1 MTVSRATALRVFVT
15 TSALA
20 LSTGSAVLAQAAETD
35 PTAIAEVIV
44 TAERRSERIQDLP
57 LAISAYS
64 GDALQKAGVSGLADL
79 GRLEPTLTLSQAG
92 PQTYITLRGIG
103 AQVASIG
110 SEAAVNV
117 SQDGVVFARHLFFN
131 NDFMDVERVEVLRG
145 PQGTISGRNATG
157 GSINVITRRPTN
169 AFEAGVGVSYGNYNR
184 YATNGYISGPILDG
198 ALRGRLA
205 FSTENANGWLKDLV
219 NNQRLGSKDLV
230 HGRLS
235 LAANPTE
242 TLDAFLSI
250 DLVRDQG
257 LPMAVATSGRAAPNT
272 PSFGE
277 VFKVPELDVHK
288 LTIRN
293 NQRTDYLRQQ
303 AGASLILK
311 QQLGEKATLTSVSSY
326 WKTDVTDVQDT
337 DGTTVSVGD
346 FPFFRWHDWQLT
358 QELTLAADLTDRLD
372 LIAGGL
378 YMRERARQ
386 PLEYVAAAL
395 LVLPGAYV
403 THPKQDLHSY
413 SVYGQLRYRLTDQ
426 LRASAGVRFTRD
438 KKRYD
443 EPATV
448 PCVFVG
454 ACAAPPFFGVPV
466 HLPVAH
472 ESWDA
477 VTPRFALDYSVNPEA
492 TLYAVASRGF
502 KAGGYNTLT
511 FGQDTFDPE
520 FVWNYEVGAKTY
532 FFDRRLRA
540 NVSAFYMDY
549 TQLQVTVFRNV
560 NGSVVSQV
568 ENVPKAIIKGVELEL
583 EARVT
588 SDFTL
593 SGSLARTN
601 AEVDK
606 AEGINPLTGVFG
618 SFKGNTLPNSPKL
631 HYTLSAEYAHPI
643 ADGYT
648 GRLRAD
654 YSWRSHQFF
663 DFWNNRLISE
673 DSYGLLN
680 LSAAV
685 ETDDGHWT
693 VGAFARNLTDERYF
707 TRRYSSSIVPGVP
720 LNESTLGEPRMYGVS
735 LAYKY

>member
-1 MTVSRATALRVFVT
+1 MTNSRAAVLQILLT
-15 TSALA
+15 TSVVGLCAGLA
-20 LSTGSAVLAQAAETD
+20 RPVSAAEAE
-35 PTAIAEVIV
+35 PVAIAEVIV
-44 TAERRSERIQDLP
+44 TAERRAERIQDLP

-64 GDALQKAGVSGLADL
+64 GDTLQKAGVAGLADL
-79 GRLEPTLTLSQAG
+79 GRIEPTLTLSQAG

-131 NDFMDVERVEVLRG
+131 NDFMDVERIEVLRG

-157 GSINVITRRPTN
+157 GSINVITRKPTGT
-169 AFEAGVGVSYGNYNR
+169 FEAGVGFAYGNYNR
-184 YATNGYISGPILDG
+184 YATNGYVSGPIG
-198 ALRGRLA
+198 ETGLRGRIA
-205 FSTENANGWLKDLV
+205 FSTEHADGWLKELV

-235 LAANPTE
+235 LAATPAE
-242 TLDAFLSI
+242 GLEALLSV

-257 LPMAVATSGRAAPNT
+257 LPMAVATSGRAEPNT

-277 VFKVPELDVHK
+277 VFGVPELDVDD
-288 LTIRN
+288 LTIRQ
-293 NQRTDYLRQQ
+293 NQRTDYLREQV
-303 AGASLILK
+303 GASLILK
-311 QQLGEKATLTSVSSY
+311 WALNDRATLTSTSSY

-372 LIAGGL
+372 LILGGL

-386 PLEYVAAAL
+386 PLEYVATAL
-395 LVLPGAYV
+395 LVNPGTYV
-403 THPKQDLHSY
+403 THPKQDLRSY
-413 SVYGQLRYRLTDQ
+413 SAYGQLRYKLTEDLRL
-426 LRASAGVRFTRD
+426 SAGVRFTRD
-438 KKRYD
+438 RKAYD
-443 EPATV
+443 EPAVV
-448 PCVFVG
+448 PCIFLG

-466 HLPVAH
+466 HLPPAK

-477 VTPRFALDYSVNPEA
+477 VTPRFALDYRVNPDV

-532 FFDRRLRA
+532 LLNRRVRA
-540 NVSAFYMDY
+540 NVSAFHMDY

-568 ENVPKAIIKGVELEL
+568 ENVPKAVIKGVEVEL

-588 SDFTL
+588 PDFTV
-593 SGSLARTN
+593 SGALAYTD
-601 AEVDK
+601 AEVEK
-606 AEGINPLTGVFG
+606 ADGINPLAGVFR
-618 SFKGNTLPNSPKL
+618 SFKGNRLPNAPKVRYSL
-631 HYTLSAEYAHPI
+631 AAEYAHPV
-643 ADGYT
+643 GPGLT

-663 DFWNNRLISE
+663 DFWNNELISE

-680 LSAAV
+680 MSASL
-685 ETDDGHWT
+685 ETDDRRWT
-693 VGAFARNLTDERYF
+693 VSAFARNLTDKRYF

-735 LAYKY
+735 VAYKY